1 MPAMGHEP
9 VSRFLAS
16 FWSVALDAAPWLV
29 LGFAIAGLIRALLPM
44 RLVTRWLGGGGVGP
58 VVRAAIVGTPLPL
71 CSCSVVPVALSIRR
85 SGASKGA
92 TASFLIATPENG
104 VDSML
109 LSWGV
114 LGPAMMLA
122 RVVGALACAIVAGV
136 SADAVDKDDALT
148 STRSAT
154 CGCASRAAEVLSPAL
169 TRRVIEGLRY
179 AFTDMWKRTAGWMLL
194 GLILAAAVQAFVPP
208 GTLASWG
215 RGPLAMVV
223 MALVGV
229 PMYVCASASTPLAA
243 ALVTAGVSPGAALVF
258 LLSGPGTNLGTVA
271 IVRRELGPR
280 TTWAYLAAVT
290 ILPIVLG
297 LALDAILARTGVQIT
312 PAAAG
317 HASHVPDW
325 VQIPSLAILVVA
337 VSAAFLRPRSHPGDH
352 MPTEGGKTIS
362 LSVLQR

>member
-1 MPAMGHEP
+1 MPGTGPDAIAQFFDALWA
-9 VSRFLAS
+9 VT
-16 FWSVALDAAPWLV
+16 LDAAPWLV

-44 RLVTRWLGGGGVGP
+44 SLVTRWLGGGGVGP
-58 VVRAAIVGTPLPL
+58 VVRAALVGTPLPL
-71 CSCSVVPVALSIRR
+71 CSCSVVPVALSVRK

-114 LGPAMMLA
+114 LGPVMMLA
-122 RVVGALACAIVAGV
+122 RVAGALACAIVAGV
-136 SADAVDKDDALT
+136 AADAVDRDQT
-148 STRSAT
+148 PPSAGPNAS
-154 CGCASRAAEVLSPAL
+154 CCSSRAGVPASVSFVA
-169 TRRVIEGLRY
+169 RVAAGLRY
-179 AFTDMWKRTAGWMLL
+179 AFTDMWRRIAGWMLL
-194 GLILAAAVQAFVPP
+194 GLVLAAAVHAFVPP
-208 GTLASWG
+208 GVLASWG

-243 ALVTAGVSPGAALVF
+243 ALITAGVSPGAALVF

-290 ILPIVLG
+290 ILPILLG
-297 LALDAILARTGVQIT
+297 LGLDAILARGGVEIT
-312 PAAAG
+312 PAASG
-317 HASHVPDW
+317 HATHVPHW
-325 VQIPSLAILVVA
+325 IQISCVAILVLTGL
-337 VSAAFLRPRSHPGDH
+337 AAFHRPRPRPGDDT
-352 MPTEGGKTIS
+352 PADRGRTVS